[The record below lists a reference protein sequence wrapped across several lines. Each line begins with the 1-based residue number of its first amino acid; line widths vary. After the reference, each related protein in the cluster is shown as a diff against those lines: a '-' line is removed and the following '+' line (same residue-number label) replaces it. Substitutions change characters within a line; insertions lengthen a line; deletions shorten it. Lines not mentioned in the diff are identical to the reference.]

1 MNNKAHLTLWG
12 VASRQ
17 FRRCLVR
24 CKHSAGTT
32 RKIMSTDVGKA
43 AADMSKQRDVRVD
56 LGELALAYGCVWGS
70 IFPDCG
76 VQFPKTSQLRRLS

>member
-1 MNNKAHLTLWG
+1 
-12 VASRQ
+12 
-17 FRRCLVR
+17 
-24 CKHSAGTT
+24 
-32 RKIMSTDVGKA
+32 MSTDVGKA